1 MSSTTLGGR
10 TTPLTLFERPS
21 APQVPVPPP
30 AAGLPAGMLFMSS
43 IIFFSCAFAAV
54 VESTRMA
61 AS

>member
-30 AAGLPAGMLFMSS
+30 AAGLPAGMLFIPS
-43 IIFFSCAFAAV
+43 IIFCCAIAAV

-61 AS
+61 AR